1 MNVGFIGVGFMGKH
15 MVKHIINGGHTLTVY
30 DINLEATEEIQSMG
44 ASLAG
49 SPREVAESSEVIFT
63 SLPKPQNVE
72 EVVLGEGGILSGANN
87 GKTYFDLSTTD
98 PLTLQRIATVAES
111 KGVTVLDAPVSGGTI
126 GAELGTLCI
135 MVGGDEAHY

>member
-72 EVVLGEGGILSGANN
+72 EVVL
-87 GKTYFDLSTTD
+87 
-98 PLTLQRIATVAES
+98 
-111 KGVTVLDAPVSGGTI
+111 
-126 GAELGTLCI
+126 
-135 MVGGDEAHY
+135 